1 MEQTTE
7 SSISQLE
14 TTISERTSLD
24 SHAAAE
30 NVFDSPRENF
40 TPSSETSLSDKPS
53 VSDRVFSPEINAAV
67 SDRGISLETNAS
79 VSDPDISPEIND
91 ITAHKISARLFEGS
105 TICVDDIT
113 VLMNAFCSRF
123 SLYDECSTKMHALIK
138 AFLPQGNNFPTG
150 YSQIRRAKKLFEED
164 VRFLKKSPRQSL
176 CVTGFRFEL
185 RDIVQKKFNDIIEYS
200 DQRKESPHLDCNT
213 FVCPPVDLNDDRKVF
228 INLLLFSD
236 GVNIKKSTLRKGL
249 WPVWFQ
255 VADLPPRKRMSRQNI
270 VLGALFNGN
279 TTPNWNELVPI
290 INSELLSGV
299 NFKHNGVSFQDFFSI
314 KLLIADLGAK
324 SHMLNMFKF
333 NGFYG
338 CHYCTAPGK
347 TIGKTHAY
355 YPFAKIRKI
364 REPDINNVFVKYAE
378 LVPVDELINV
388 AGVNGKSAFSSV
400 INNLPL
406 AAPID
411 YMHCVLLGVF
421 PEALKLCYRALS
433 SDDKVKVNL
442 VLSNLNCPRKMVA
455 YSKKIRPLD
464 EMAQFKAN
472 EYFNWLFYISPLVFS
487 NRIPETLY
495 NHLVNL
501 VFGVRLLF
509 ESSKDTNTAAAE
521 KLLLRFCEDIVSIH
535 DGNERV
541 ETINVHCLKHLV
553 DQVRRFGP
561 LYCYSAM
568 SFEAANRTIGDV
580 FTGSQN
586 ECEIICRRILQ
597 RHKFASA
604 QIQDPKLREIFSN
617 LTGNVYI
624 DNASY
629 CDEFIYTS
637 AVKHGKSLYAE
648 ADFFN
653 RHYFQNTYFDSP
665 AYARSKHANCF
676 VSFIENTDEVFCQIQ
691 YFFTQPGPPFF
702 NEVQA
707 EIKIL
712 RTLREIGRMKGFFFE
727 VEETNIL
734 KSVPARLMKKVFL
747 FTDLMDDKQCVLC
760 RKIIARLCSN
770 FEHS

>member
-1 MEQTTE
+1 MLPKKLEWSVLAQCDYFAVEKFVQTPDRPAMTPIQPLRECIFLRKIKSDLKWKETFEILCQSYKDLAPTFAIEHDNFGGYRLVYRGKSVVHPPEIFKRKPSGFVAPVPFGAMTNLSVMSSERTGQQLLLLGPIRFVNSNCEPNCEYDFSSDSGIVQLRIKKKIYPGDEILVKYGPEFFEENECLCCTCRLKERRNAECDCIFELLLQNLLDDLANEVLVDLEGEQSSSHCSPCPPKKQKLRGRKLIEKVNELTSSPLSIYGSPELPNLSANIQTVGNDFESEQTTE

-14 TTISERTSLD
+14 TTSSERTSLD

-40 TPSSETSLSDKPS
+40 TPSSENSLSDKPS
-53 VSDRVFSPEINAAV
+53 VSDRVISPEINAAV
-67 SDRGISLETNAS
+67 SDRGISPETNAS

-105 TICVDDIT
+105 TICVDDVT

-123 SLYDECSTKMHALIK
+123 SLSDECSTKMHALIK

-185 RDIVQKKFNDIIEYS
+185 RDIVQRNFNDIIEYS

-236 GVNIKKSTLRKGL
+236 GVNIKKSTLRKEL

-299 NFKHNGVSFQDFFSI
+299 NFKHNGVSFQAFFSI

-355 YPFAKIRKI
+355 YPFAQIGKI

-388 AGVNGKSAFSSV
+388 AGVKGKSAFSSV

-421 PEALKLCYRALS
+421 SRS
-433 SDDKVKVNL
+433 SEIML
-442 VLSNLNCPRKMVA
+442 
-455 YSKKIRPLD
+455 
-464 EMAQFKAN
+464 Q
-472 EYFNWLFYISPLVFS
+472 SPV
-487 NRIPETLY
+487 I
-495 NHLVNL
+495 
-501 VFGVRLLF
+501 
-509 ESSKDTNTAAAE
+509 
-521 KLLLRFCEDIVSIH
+521 
-535 DGNERV
+535 
-541 ETINVHCLKHLV
+541 
-553 DQVRRFGP
+553 
-561 LYCYSAM
+561 
-568 SFEAANRTIGDV
+568 
-580 FTGSQN
+580 
-586 ECEIICRRILQ
+586 
-597 RHKFASA
+597 
-604 QIQDPKLREIFSN
+604 
-617 LTGNVYI
+617 
-624 DNASY
+624 
-629 CDEFIYTS
+629 
-637 AVKHGKSLYAE
+637 
-648 ADFFN
+648 
-653 RHYFQNTYFDSP
+653 
-665 AYARSKHANCF
+665 
-676 VSFIENTDEVFCQIQ
+676 
-691 YFFTQPGPPFF
+691 
-702 NEVQA
+702 
-707 EIKIL
+707 
-712 RTLREIGRMKGFFFE
+712 
-727 VEETNIL
+727 
-734 KSVPARLMKKVFL
+734 
-747 FTDLMDDKQCVLC
+747 
-760 RKIIARLCSN
+760 
-770 FEHS
+770 